1 MIECDNCEEWFH
13 QECVGIKIKNNE
25 KSDNKYMCRAC
36 VLRLQIPFIIL
47 KESLWEKLITVDTEL
62 YDDYCKYKAGL
73 EKQLQISGEYIS

>member
-1 MIECDNCEEWFH
+1 
-13 QECVGIKIKNNE
+13 
-25 KSDNKYMCRAC
+25 MCRAC

-73 EKQLQISGEYIS
+73 EKQLQISGEYISQ